1 MTVVLT
7 GLTERQRQSW
17 IGLLDVA
24 ADFPDGWC
32 LVGGQMVH
40 LYCQERGFS
49 PSRPT
54 NDGDVVLDV
63 RAQPNVLRDFTGAL
77 AAVGFTSAGV
87 SPEGHQHRWVRDRA
101 SIDVLIPQGLGRAA
115 DTRTGITGGTTLA
128 TPGAQQAINRSE
140 PVTVQVDEA
149 VGTIRRPNM
158 LGALVAKA
166 AAFSVP
172 SDPAK
177 ERHLTDFATLA
188 AMARGSDRIGQ
199 QLTARDWRYLTP
211 IFVALDNSRRLWASI
226 EGAERGV
233 LALAAITATTS
244 KRTVI
249 VPQSPTA
256 APEPPAPDL

>member
-17 IGLLDVA
+17 LGLLDVA
-24 ADFPDGWC
+24 AAFPNGWC

-40 LYCQERGFS
+40 LYCQERGLS

-77 AAVGFTSAGV
+77 AAVGFSSAGV
-87 SPEGHQHRWVRDRA
+87 SPEDHQHRWVRDRA
-101 SIDVLIPQGLGRAA
+101 SIDVLIPRGLGRSA
-115 DTRTGITGGTTLA
+115 DTRTGTTGGTTLA
-128 TPGAQQAINRSE
+128 TPGAQQAIKRFE

-199 QLTARDWRYLTP
+199 QMTARDQHYLAP
-211 IFVALDNSRRLWASI
+211 MLMALDNSRRLWASI

-244 KRTVI
+244 KRTVTA
-249 VPQSPTA
+249 PQSPTA
-256 APEPPAPDL
+256 APKPPTPDL